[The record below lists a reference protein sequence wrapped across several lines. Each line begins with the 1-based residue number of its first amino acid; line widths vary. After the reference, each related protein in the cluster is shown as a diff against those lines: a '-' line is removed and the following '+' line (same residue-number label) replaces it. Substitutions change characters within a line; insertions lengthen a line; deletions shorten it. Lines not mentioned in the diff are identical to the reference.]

1 MQKLSLIS
9 FDPDPLPSFEEVMA
23 EVELLMR
30 ILYES
35 LDAGATVCRNYYQQ
49 YCDGESPE
57 PHLREMIVRDQARRY
72 LVKNGLR
79 VIRVKE
85 RGFQLAT
92 EPLISLLIHYNGF
105 AFRVLKAKK
114 GTVPGCGMSIRR
126 RKFYNQ
132 ASVRYLGDDGK
143 LAESKTNLLIL
154 WDFNPWFGIASIWLA
169 CPQVAGARSQD
180 VILAWQEAIANP
192 ILQPVASQGTPDT
205 AAQAEALADRE
216 IETLLLGRDVA
227 ASPLESQ
234 ETSEMD
240 SLALVGNSFSN
251 KVGRRGR

>member
-23 EVELLMR
+23 EVESLMR
-30 ILYES
+30 LIYES

-72 LVKNGLR
+72 LAKNGLR

-114 GTVPGCGMSIRR
+114 GAVPGCGMSIR

-132 ASVRYLGDDGK
+132 ASVRYLGDDRK

-180 VILAWQEAIANP
+180 VVLAWQEAIADP
-192 ILQPVASQGTPDT
+192 ILQPVASQGAPDA
-205 AAQAEALADRE
+205 AAQAEALADQE
-216 IETLLLGRDVA
+216 IEALLLGNDVPA
-227 ASPLESQ
+227 APPESQ
-234 ETSEMD
+234 EISEKD